1 MWQNKSFL
9 QKIIKFV
16 LDAERQIVAHIF
28 YFAVDEA

>member
-9 QKIIKFV
+9 EKIIKFV

-28 YFAVDEA
+28 YFSVDEA